1 MITLRRFLC
10 LCALLFWQGGFT
22 FYAAVVIPI
31 AGAVLDPNLHQRAR
45 ITDAATNV
53 LNIAG
58 IVTVLLLLWDVVRS
72 SDPSRRRFRVRFGLW
87 AVLFVTLAALFPLHY
102 WLEMLDPP
110 GGTGPADKATF
121 YQAHQIYL
129 WVSAA
134 QWLAALIYLGVT
146 IRAWRAEDA
155 RAVAPDKGETR

>member
-1 MITLRRFLC
+1 MITLRRYLS

-45 ITDAATNV
+45 ITASATNI
-53 LNIAG
+53 LNFAG
-58 IVTVLLLLWDVVRS
+58 VAAVLLLLWDALAS
-72 SDPSRRRFRVRFGLW
+72 TDPSRLRFRLRFALW
-87 AVLFVTLAALFPLHY
+87 VVLFVTLAALFPLHY
-102 WLEMLDPP
+102 WLETLDPP
-110 GGTGPADKATF
+110 GGTGPADMATF
-121 YQAHQIYL
+121 YPAHQIYL
-129 WVSAA
+129 WISTA

-155 RAVAPDKGETR
+155 GRVELL